1 MRGQSPEVCAVK
13 MDCRGLVDPHNKP
26 FGRVLPLEIQIKIMF
41 WVHCFYTIDRR
52 KKVVQEF
59 KGLPKCDLTGFPQH
73 LGEGRWWNQ
82 VVVRLHAPRKNG
94 CHHCHRLM
102 DHRLSVSK
110 KRWFDSLSSHDLD
123 VENFFISGFQIG
135 MMVEMAR
142 QPPNL
147 DHLLNEGIAFIIDTF
162 KDQINCPLGQ
172 RPVMIGRR
180 KPSYDTIDKVMRRL
194 DLIMNVMSAMNFVVV
209 DIH

>member
-1 MRGQSPEVCAVK
+1 
-13 MDCRGLVDPHNKP
+13 MDCRGLVDPRNKP
-26 FGRVLPLEIQIKIMF
+26 FGRVLPLDFQIKIMF
-41 WVHCFYTIDRR
+41 WVECFYTMDKR
-52 KKVVQEF
+52 KKVVQEL

-73 LGEGRWWNQ
+73 LGEDRWSNQ

-110 KRWFDSLSSHDLD
+110 KRWFNSSASHDLD
-123 VENFFISGFQIG
+123 FENFFISGFQIG

-172 RPVMIGRR
+172 RPVMIGKR
-180 KPSYDTIDKVMRRL
+180 KSTYDTVDKVMKRL
-194 DLIMNVMSAMNFVVV
+194 DMIMNVMSAMNFVVV